1 MRESPYEGW
10 EGLEADE
17 RIAELGGTLVDT
29 ATRATSLREALI
41 RVSAASRT
49 AQDEAGQA
57 DRTMAESEAR
67 AVVREMVPLVTALEA
82 LNQQLDGF
90 RDRLGPSRRRL
101 LPLASEGEPD
111 LTALA
116 HSGWRSFGAARR
128 LVSQLRLGRHTHVL
142 LPDRALTDCDLGLV
156 LRPFLAL
163 YAGTARLHG
172 PVSAPPQYCDG
183 RHRQVQCHPADSH
196 VLPFRRPRRPR
207 RQVRRT
213 AGPPSHQPNEARVD
227 AEPVGSGCAS
237 RHLPPEG
244 CLRFRM
250 DRNSRSTSSSFAF

>member
-1 MRESPYEGW
+1 MKAW

-90 RDRLGPSRRRL
+90 RDRLGPSPAPPAAAGVGGRAGPHGACAL
-101 LPLASEGEPD
+101 GLAV
-111 LTALA
+111 L
-116 HSGWRSFGAARR
+116 WRCEAARQSIAARSAHTRASSRPGTHR
-128 LVSQLRLGRHTHVL
+128 LRSGSRTPPFFGVVRWNGASTRSGVGSST
-142 LPDRALTDCDLGLV
+142 V
-156 LRPFLAL
+156 LRWP
-163 YAGTARLHG
+163 
-172 PVSAPPQYCDG
+172 
-183 RHRQVQCHPADSH
+183 
-196 VLPFRRPRRPR
+196 
-207 RQVRRT
+207 
-213 AGPPSHQPNEARVD
+213 
-227 AEPVGSGCAS
+227 
-237 RHLPPEG
+237 
-244 CLRFRM
+244 
-250 DRNSRSTSSSFAF
+250 SSSGAVSSR

>member
-1 MRESPYEGW
+1 MKAW
-10 EGLEADE
+10 EGLEADA
-17 RIAELGGTLVDT
+17 RIAELGGTLVET

-90 RDRLGPSRRRL
+90 RNRLGPSRAPL

-116 HSGWRSFGAARR
+116 HSGWRSWRCEAARQSIAARSAHTRASSRPGTHR
-128 LVSQLRLGRHTHVL
+128 LRSGSRTPPFFGVVRWNGASTRSGVGSST
-142 LPDRALTDCDLGLV
+142 V
-156 LRPFLAL
+156 LRWPSSLGA
-163 YAGTARLHG
+163 
-172 PVSAPPQYCDG
+172 VS
-183 RHRQVQCHPADSH
+183 
-196 VLPFRRPRRPR
+196 
-207 RQVRRT
+207 
-213 AGPPSHQPNEARVD
+213 
-227 AEPVGSGCAS
+227 S
-237 RHLPPEG
+237 R
-244 CLRFRM
+244 
-250 DRNSRSTSSSFAF
+250 

>member
-1 MRESPYEGW
+1 MARK
-10 EGLEADE
+10 AV
-17 RIAELGGTLVDT
+17 RAHGGDIVARYLPGRGCVFSVD
-29 ATRATSLREALI
+29 
-41 RVSAASRT
+41 
-49 AQDEAGQA
+49 
-57 DRTMAESEAR
+57 
-67 AVVREMVPLVTALEA
+67 
-82 LNQQLDGF
+82 
-90 RDRLGPSRRRL
+90 

-207 RQVRRT
+207 RPRRQVRRT

>member
-1 MRESPYEGW
+1 
-10 EGLEADE
+10 
-17 RIAELGGTLVDT
+17 
-29 ATRATSLREALI
+29 
-41 RVSAASRT
+41 
-49 AQDEAGQA
+49 
-57 DRTMAESEAR
+57 MAESEAR

-90 RDRLGPSRRRL
+90 RNRLGPSPAPPAAAGVGGRAGPHGACAL
-101 LPLASEGEPD
+101 GLAVLWRCEAARQSF
-111 LTALA
+111 AARLA
-116 HSGWRSFGAARR
+116 HTRASSRPGTHRLRS
-128 LVSQLRLGRHTHVL
+128 
-142 LPDRALTDCDLGLV
+142 GLV

-237 RHLPPEG
+237 RHLPPAG